1 MQLVNVGQEN
11 WYGEDHESVDDFVS
25 AAVSFVNDGTSSLS
39 KTNSKGVGKNHNV
52 DQGDGRRNQNGHCH
66 FANHVP
72 GWILNMLARYLH
84 VPNSEQISHVKH
96 ENL

>member
-25 AAVSFVNDGTSSLS
+25 AAVSVVNDGTSSLS
-39 KTNSKGVGKNHNV
+39 KTNSKGVGKNHNM
-52 DQGDGRRNQNGHCH
+52 DKGDGRRNQNGHCH
-66 FANHVP
+66 LVNHVP
-72 GWILNMLARYLH
+72 GWILNMLACYLH
-84 VPNSEQISHVKH
+84 VPNSKQISHVKH